1 MPTTPIWHASWRCW
15 WSSRPALGGSTIV
28 LSATLPRGKR
38 ADLVRAFHR
47 GAGGAATALEGSA
60 YPLLTLATTD
70 GDREHACDPRPLLVR
85 TVEVERLEDIGNAI
99 ARIATAVRAG
109 LAVAWVRNAVD
120 DAIEAQAALRA
131 AGIDADLFHARF
143 AMGDRLDIEARV
155 LERLGRTATGAQRQG
170 RMLVATQV
178 IEQSL
183 DLDFDLMVSDLA
195 PIDLLIQRAGRL
207 WRHQRGD
214 RPAAADAPRLLV
226 VSPEAT
232 TDADGGWLSG
242 PLRRTRNIYRWTILW
257 RTARALFAA
266 GAIMAPGDVRRLI
279 GAVYDQPEEDVP
291 AGLARALAEETGAE
305 SAAIQM
311 ARLNVLKWRDGYAQ
325 DQGWDSDV
333 RTPTRLAEE
342 SVTFRLGRW
351 RDGVLAPWYTAE
363 IGGAVLGLVRGVTS
377 GVARLQRAERRGSA
391 GTGGHRHEA
400 ALGTM
405 GPRYS
410 TAGTSTRS

>member
-1 MPTTPIWHASWRCW
+1 MTANTHAIHV
-15 WSSRPALGGSTIV
+15 P
-28 LSATLPRGKR
+28 
-38 ADLVRAFHR
+38 F
-47 GAGGAATALEGSA
+47 
-60 YPLLTLATTD
+60 
-70 GDREHACDPRPLLVR
+70 VR

-214 RPAAADAPRLLV
+214 RPAAADAPRLRWSRPRRPLMPMV
-226 VSPEAT
+226 
-232 TDADGGWLSG
+232 GG
-242 PLRRTRNIYRWTILW
+242 
-257 RTARALFAA
+257 
-266 GAIMAPGDVRRLI
+266 
-279 GAVYDQPEEDVP
+279 
-291 AGLARALAEETGAE
+291 
-305 SAAIQM
+305 
-311 ARLNVLKWRDGYAQ
+311 
-325 DQGWDSDV
+325 
-333 RTPTRLAEE
+333 
-342 SVTFRLGRW
+342 
-351 RDGVLAPWYTAE
+351 
-363 IGGAVLGLVRGVTS
+363 
-377 GVARLQRAERRGSA
+377 
-391 GTGGHRHEA
+391 
-400 ALGTM
+400 
-405 GPRYS
+405 
-410 TAGTSTRS
+410 